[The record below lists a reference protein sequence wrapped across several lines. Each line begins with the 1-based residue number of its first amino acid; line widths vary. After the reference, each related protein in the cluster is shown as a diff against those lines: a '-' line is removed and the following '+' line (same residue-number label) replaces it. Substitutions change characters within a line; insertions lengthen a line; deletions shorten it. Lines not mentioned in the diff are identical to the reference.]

1 MTVNSINKAVN
12 RLVLCVLCF
21 PDNSALEISGRHG
34 TLLFSSFSESH
45 ANEVITNTYIH
56 THTQIY
62 IYTHIHAYIQMQQL
76 YIHMSH
82 YIKWSLC
89 MFPSE
94 RNPPPPP
101 RRLFMQGFLGQVVT
115 APQALGTCFHSLFFT
130 VFPCANDW
138 CYLLKSGMPI
148 PQSNQQ
154 SQFLSFSS
162 AFTSANPD
170 STVQTGKIW
179 LFLEGTLVFHL
190 QSNGN
195 GQFQLL
201 GLWPSPNNCVS
212 PSKIKDRVWA
222 KCLSEGRRF
231 Q

>member
-94 RNPPPPP
+94 RNTPP
-101 RRLFMQGFLGQVVT
+101 LQGGSSCKVSLDKLWLLPKPWGLVSTLYSSLCSLVPMID
-115 APQALGTCFHSLFFT
+115 ATCSSQECQYHSQT
-130 VFPCANDW
+130 NRAN
-138 CYLLKSGMPI
+138 
-148 PQSNQQ
+148 
-154 SQFLSFSS
+154 F
-162 AFTSANPD
+162 
-170 STVQTGKIW
+170 
-179 LFLEGTLVFHL
+179 
-190 QSNGN
+190 
-195 GQFQLL
+195 
-201 GLWPSPNNCVS
+201 
-212 PSKIKDRVWA
+212 
-222 KCLSEGRRF
+222 
-231 Q
+231 

>member
-1 MTVNSINKAVN
+1 MEPFFFLPSLNLMQTK
-12 RLVLCVLCF
+12 
-21 PDNSALEISGRHG
+21 
-34 TLLFSSFSESH
+34 SSQ
-45 ANEVITNTYIH
+45 IH
-56 THTQIY
+56 T
-62 IYTHIHAYIQMQQL
+62 YTHTHKYISIHTYMPTYKCSNCTSIWANTL
-76 YIHMSH
+76 
-82 YIKWSLC
+82 
-89 MFPSE
+89 SE
-94 RNPPPPP
+94 AFACFLLKGTPPPPP